1 MRTASSVD
9 ARVSE
14 AKPFDRHATDQMT
27 LDDLGDVGFRDAAV
41 PHGVGI
47 HDDRRTVLALIEAAG
62 FIGAHAPLQLAID
75 EGLFESLLQPVAGVG
90 IARAARVA
98 GLTLVVA
105 DEDVSLEWGH
115 AGLVA

>member
-1 MRTASSVD
+1 MGTTQCVD
-9 ARVSE
+9 ALVSE
-14 AKPFDRHATDQMT
+14 AEPFDRHAANQMA

-47 HDDRRTVLALIEAAG
+47 HDDRRTVFALIEAAG
-62 FIGAHAPLQLAID
+62 FVGAHAPLQLAID
-75 EGLFESLLQPVAGVG
+75 EGLFEGLLQPVAGVG

-98 GLTLVVA
+98 GLTLVAA

-115 AGLVA
+115 AGLA